1 MSSKTYKVAFAGAG
15 GIVQWA
21 HIPNFQRLPN
31 VQTVALCDVNEA
43 RAKAVAADKNVE
55 RAYTDFR
62 TMLEKESPDI
72 VVVASPNV
80 FHKPMTLEALE
91 AGAHVLCEKPL
102 ALTYDDS
109 LEVFKKAAEKGKVL
123 TVGTHYR
130 FTDPMQMCK
139 AHVDAGFFGKIY
151 AARTTYCRRSGIP
164 GYGSWFTNKDL
175 AGGGVLFDLGV
186 HALDRALYLMGY
198 PKPIAVSG
206 ATFMEF
212 GTRGQGLGGWGQ
224 DIMKPGDNARYD
236 VEDFSW
242 AFVRFEN
249 GAVMH
254 FSVSWAAHFPDGMT
268 VELYGSEGGA
278 HIMSS
283 DKMELY
289 KTLNGQNVTMQT
301 PMPGKAANSYSKLV
315 ENFVKYIDG
324 DHSADIVTAEQALV
338 GVQIVDAIQKSTLSG
353 REIMLV

>member
-1 MSSKTYKVAFAGAG
+1 MSKTYRVAFAGAG
-15 GIVQWA
+15 GIVQAA
-21 HIPNFQRLPN
+21 HIPNFQSLSN
-31 VQTVALCDVNEA
+31 VETVALADVNES
-43 RAKAVAADKNVE
+43 RAKSVAAEKKIKS
-55 RAYTDFR
+55 AYTDFN
-62 TMLEKESPDI
+62 TMLEKEQPDI
-72 VVVASPNV
+72 VVIASPNV
-80 FHKPMTLEALE
+80 FHKPMAMAALD

-102 ALTYDDS
+102 ALTYTDS
-109 LEVFKKAAEKGKVL
+109 VELFEKAASKKRVL

-130 FTDPMQMCK
+130 FTDPMQLCK
-139 AHVDAGFFGKIY
+139 AHVDGNFFGNIY

-198 PKPIAVSG
+198 PKPVAVSG
-206 ATFMEF
+206 ATYAEF
-212 GTRGQGLGGWGQ
+212 GTRGMGLGGWGK
-224 DIMKPGDNARYD
+224 DIQKPSANTRFD

-249 GAVMH
+249 GAVLQ
-254 FSVSWAAHFPDGMT
+254 FSVSWAAHFTDGMT
-268 VELYGSEGGA
+268 VELYGTDGGA

-289 KTLNGQNVTMQT
+289 TSLNGQNVTLQT
-301 PMPGKAANSYSKLV
+301 PMPREAANSYRKLV

-324 DHSADIVTAEQALV
+324 DTTADIISPEQALV
-338 GVQIVDAIQKSTLSG
+338 GVQIVDAIQRSAASG
-353 REIMLV
+353 REIVLA

>member
-1 MSSKTYKVAFAGAG
+1 MSKTYRVAFAGAG

-21 HIPNFQRLPN
+21 HIPNFQRLAN
-31 VQTVALCDVNEA
+31 VETVALADVNEA
-43 RAKAVAADKNVE
+43 RAKSVAADKKVTT
-55 RAYTDFR
+55 AYTDYR
-62 TMLEKESPDI
+62 TMLEKEQPDI

-80 FHKPMTLEALE
+80 FHKSMAMDALE

-102 ALTYDDS
+102 ALNYDDS
-109 LEVFKKAAEKGKVL
+109 VELFAKAASKNRVL

-130 FTDPMQMCK
+130 FSDPMQMCK
-139 AHVDAGFFGKIY
+139 AHVDGNFFGRIY

-198 PKPIAVSG
+198 PKPVAVTG
-206 ATFMEF
+206 ATFSEL

-224 DIMKPGDNARYD
+224 DILKPGPNTRFD

-242 AFVRFEN
+242 AFVRFED
-249 GAVMH
+249 GTVLQ

-268 VELYGSEGGA
+268 VELYGTDGGA
-278 HIMSS
+278 HIMAS

-289 KTLNGQNVTMQT
+289 TTLNGQNVTMQS
-301 PMPGKAANSYSKLV
+301 PMPREAANSYRKLV

-324 DHSADIVTAEQALV
+324 DTTADIIQPQQALV
-338 GVQIVDAIQKSTLSG
+338 GVQIVDAIQRSAASG
-353 REIMLV
+353 REIVLV